1 MFTPE
6 FKRIN
11 RISGW
16 ILFLISAV
24 TYLLTVEPTVSFWD
38 CGEFILSAWKLQVGH
53 PPGAP
58 FFLILGRVFTLFAFG
73 DQTKAALMVNILSV
87 LASAFTIMFLYWTIV
102 HLVGKIIGE
111 EAVKK
116 NKSISFSI
124 ICSGVIGALAY
135 AFSDTFWF
143 SAVEGEV
150 YATSSLFTAI
160 VFWAILKWE
169 NEADESYSGRW
180 LVLIAYLMGLS
191 IGVHLLN
198 LLTLP
203 AIVLVYYFRRY
214 KVSNRGIVKALFVS
228 ALILFALIF
237 ILLPYTLKVAGWFE
251 LFSVNTIGLPFNSGL
266 YIYILTLIAVLVLG
280 IRYSMKKKLVF
291 MNYLFTLL
299 TAIMIGYSSIALIMI
314 RANARP
320 PMNQN
325 DPSDP
330 FSLIYY
336 VNREQYGST
345 PLLSGHY
352 YSAPVVDVN
361 KKTGGY
367 IKTEGKYERYTR
379 NKYEYD
385 SRFTTILPR
394 MYSDQPDHIREYR
407 YWANIKGK
415 KVNLATGA
423 GNQEYIVPTFGEN
436 LKFFFRYQVG
446 YMYWRYFMWNFA
458 GRQND
463 IQGNGNVLH
472 GNWISGITGIDNI
485 RLGNNSN
492 MPASLRDNPGRNTYY
507 FLPLLLGIAGMIWQ
521 YRKRRNSF
529 WVVLTFFVMT
539 GLAIVVYLNQ
549 YPLQPRERDYAYAAS
564 FYAFTIWIGMGFYML
579 FELLSRL
586 MGRKFALPLSFILA
600 LVFVPLL
607 MLQQNRDDHNRSG
620 RYTARDIGAN
630 YLNSVDKNA
639 ILFTYGD
646 NDSFPL
652 WYAQDVE
659 GVRTDVRVAN
669 LSYLNA
675 GWYIEMMRQRA
686 YESDP
691 LPLTLEKEKYYPGS
705 REQLPVVTQITRP
718 VDIKDVLNFVAM
730 DDRTAK
736 IDFTGR
742 GDYFNYIPVKD
753 FIIPVDTNRVKENGT
768 VRPELYDRI
777 TENII
782 WSYPGREMYKNDL
795 VIMDLLTTNKWE
807 RPLYYS
813 TTVPPQNY
821 KGLDKY
827 FQMEGLAYR
836 VVPVDTTHVRQP
848 EYGEVD
854 TDKMYNN
861 MMTEFKW
868 GNAND
873 PKVYLDENN
882 RRMFSNFRRMFGI
895 LANELSLEGD
905 TTRAIDVLKRC
916 REVIPDQKVPNGYY
930 SINLLEAYFLAGE
943 YDEGRELCGQI
954 VDRSIEILD
963 YIIGLDRSFRYGLDL
978 VNAINLEALRACYS
992 VTMRYGLND
1001 IGARIEEK
1009 MEIYYTELYGQQ
1021 AYR

>member
-1 MFTPE
+1 MLAPE

-11 RISGW
+11 RITGW
-16 ILFLISAV
+16 IIFLISAL

-58 FFLILGRVFTLFAFG
+58 FFLILGRIFTLFAFG
-73 DQTKAALMVNILSV
+73 DHSKAALMVNIMSV

-102 HLVGKIIGE
+102 HLVAKIIGE
-111 EAVKK
+111 EEINK
-116 NKSISFSI
+116 NRTISLSLI
-124 ICSGVIGALAY
+124 SAGVIGALAY

-150 YATSSLFTAI
+150 YATSSLFTAV

-169 NEADESYSGRW
+169 NEADKDYSGRW

-198 LLTLP
+198 LLALP
-203 AIVLVYYFRRY
+203 AIVLVYYFR
-214 KVSNRGIVKALFVS
+214 KFKASNRGILKALLVS
-228 ALILFALIF
+228 ALILFLLVF
-237 ILLPYTLKVAGWFE
+237 ILLPYTLKFAGWFE
-251 LFSVNTIGLPFNSGL
+251 LFFVNTLSLPFNSGL
-266 YIYILTLIAVLVLG
+266 YIYIITLVAVLTWG
-280 IRYSMKKKLVF
+280 IRYSIKKKLVM
-291 MNYLFTLL
+291 MNFLFTLL

-345 PLLSGHY
+345 PLLTGHY
-352 YSAPVVDVN
+352 YSAPVIDVKN
-361 KKTGGY
+361 KTGGY
-367 IKTEGKYERYTR
+367 IKTEDKYEPYDR
-379 NKYEYD
+379 NEYKYD
-385 SRFTTILPR
+385 SRFTTIFPR

-415 KVNLATGA
+415 KLSIASGA
-423 GNQEYIVPTFGEN
+423 GNREYVIPTFGEN

-463 IQGNGNVLH
+463 IQGNGNVLD
-472 GNWISGITGIDNI
+472 GNWISGIKSIDNL
-485 RLGNNSN
+485 RLGNSKD
-492 MPASLRDNPGRNTYY
+492 MPASLEDNPARNTYY
-507 FLPLLLGIAGMIWQ
+507 FLPLLFGIAGMIWQ
-521 YRKRRNSF
+521 YRRRRNSF
-529 WVVLTFFVMT
+529 WVVLTLFVMT

-564 FYAFTIWIGMGFYML
+564 FFAFTIWIGMGFYML
-579 FELLSRL
+579 FDLLSGL
-586 MGRKFALPLSFILA
+586 TGRKIALPLAFLIA
-600 LVFVPLL
+600 LFAVPLM
-607 MLQQNRDDHNRSG
+607 MLQQNHDDHNRSG

-630 YLNSVDKNA
+630 YLNSVAENA

-652 WYAQDVE
+652 WYVQDVE
-659 GVRTDVRVAN
+659 EVRTDVRVAN

-675 GWYIEMMRQRA
+675 GWYIEMMRQKA
-686 YESDP
+686 YKSDP
-691 LPLTLEKEKYYPGS
+691 LPITLDAGKYSPGR
-705 REQLPVVTQITRP
+705 REQLPLVPQISRP
-718 VDIKDVLNFVAM
+718 VDIEDVLNFVAM

-742 GDYFNYIPVKD
+742 GDYFNYIPVQS
-753 FIIPVDTNRVKENGT
+753 FIIPVDTGRVKKNGT
-768 VRPELYDRI
+768 VRPELYDRLSDR
-777 TENII
+777 II
-782 WSYPGREMYKNDL
+782 WRYPGREMYKNDL
-795 VIMDLLTTNKWE
+795 LIMDLLATNKWE
-807 RPLYYS
+807 RPVYYS

-836 VVPVDTTHVRQP
+836 IVPVDTVQFALP
-848 EYGEVD
+848 DYGEVD
-854 TDKMYNN
+854 TDRMYNN

-868 GNAND
+868 GNASD
-873 PKVYLDENN
+873 PGVYLDENN

-895 LANELSLEGD
+895 LAVELSLEGD
-905 TTRAIDVLKRC
+905 TVRARDVLARC
-916 REVIPDQKVPNGYY
+916 REVIPEQKVPHGYY
-930 SINLLEAYFLAGE
+930 SLNLLEAYFLAGE
-943 YDEGRELCGQI
+943 FDEGSDLCAQI
-954 VDRSIEILD
+954 VNRSMEILD
-963 YIIGLDRSFRYGLDL
+963 YAVSLDPVHRYGLNL
-978 VNAINLEALRACYS
+978 LNAINLEALRGSYS
-992 VTMRYGLND
+992 IAKGYGLDD
-1001 IGARIEEK
+1001 IAAKIEGK
-1009 MEIYYTELYGQQ
+1009 MELYYTELYGQQ
-1021 AYR
+1021 VYR